1 MSLTD
6 VINPQVG
13 IGLMLS
19 ANSWVSLTS
28 ESLSKKGYIITA
40 AKNCLNS
47 QQ

>member
-1 MSLTD
+1 MSLTN

-19 ANSWVSLTS
+19 ANISPITD

>member
-13 IGLMLS
+13 LGLMLC
-19 ANSWVSLTS
+19 ANRWVSLMN
-28 ESLSKKGYIITA
+28 LYPKKGYIITA
-40 AKNCLNS
+40 AKNSLNS